1 MQTLFEQRPGKFI
14 QRPGVDAVL
23 VGDDPALQVVNQ
35 GQKRNIFVYGEKQL
49 QAFGG
54 FVVGAGA
61 DQPYDFGQGFDIP
74 FIRGHVIQGNAVVS
88 AVSKAEGL
96 RMVSFRTGQGKVPG
110 QRSVTLNCAAD
121 ALIQR

>member
-1 MQTLFEQRPGKFI
+1 MEK
-14 QRPGVDAVL
+14 
-23 VGDDPALQVVNQ
+23 
-35 GQKRNIFVYGEKQL
+35 KQL

-74 FIRGHVIQGNAVVS
+74 FIRGHVIQGNAVVG

-96 RMVSFRTGQGKVPG
+96 RMVSFRTGQGKSPG
-110 QRSVTLNCAAD
+110 AAFRHLELRRRCTD
-121 ALIQR
+121 TE